1 MTITSIVNRL
11 PGAKSPALRW
21 VASIVLIALLYL
33 VPQIG
38 GGANF
43 RLGQYEEILSFLLVG
58 IALNLAM
65 GYGGQFLIGITAVFT
80 LGGYGAV
87 LVAKHHPSGVGL
99 IVMMIIGGIVGAAGG
114 MVIGL
119 PSLRVAGFYLG
130 LVSLF
135 AALVIPTVATHWNY
149 AGADTGI
156 PLYAV
161 AGFKPQLDGD
171 ELYIVCVSLV
181 LLATLFCWAIVHSR
195 IGNRFAALRTSEEL
209 STSIGITG
217 YRTKLLAIFV
227 SSTMAGAAGGM
238 YVYTQQFFA
247 PGSTTAT
254 LSILLLAALVIGGA
268 ATISGPLIGG
278 AIVLGL
284 NQFLPFKSWTGIIFG
299 LILLVF
305 AVFLPAGIV
314 AQLKAYG
321 FGSGQPPRG
330 GPTEPGDPRLDELA
344 VAGGARAA
352 ARRAPIRG
360 DTQAGANLP
369 QWTPIVGAGNSEP
382 LTIEG
387 ARRSFG
393 GVVAVNDVD
402 LVVERGTVH
411 GLIGSNG
418 SGKTTLLNLIS
429 GFYSLDAGSIR
440 IGDFHLEQHAA
451 YNVARLGIARTFQ
464 SPKLILGAS
473 SLGNVVPAAEL
484 HIRCSGPES
493 MLRLPRGIRTNRR
506 ARDESIAVLEAIGLG
521 HVVHETADSL
531 PHGTRR
537 LVELARVIAMR
548 PSFVLLDEPAAGL
561 SPAELDLLFVII
573 KHLATCGV
581 GVLLIEH
588 NVPMVLGIADQM
600 TVLHQGSRL
609 FQGTPEQ
616 LRSDQDVASAFLGID
631 DEVLRAN

>member
-1 MTITSIVNRL
+1 MTLASLAGRL
-11 PGAKSPALRW
+11 PGAQRGSIRW
-21 VASIVLIALLYL
+21 VTAIVLIGLFYL

-38 GGANF
+38 GSASF
-43 RLGQYEEILSFLLVG
+43 RMTQYELILSFLVVG
-58 IALNLAM
+58 VALNLAM

-80 LGGYGAV
+80 LGGYAAV
-87 LVAKHHPSGVGL
+87 LVAKHHPGGIGL
-99 IVMMIIGGIVGAAGG
+99 VAMMIIGGIVGAAGG

-135 AALVIPTVATHWNY
+135 AALVIPTVAMHWNY

-161 AGFKPQLDGD
+161 VGFKPQITG
-171 ELYIVCVSLV
+171 ESLYIVCASLV

-209 STSIGITG
+209 SASIGITG
-217 YRTKLLAIFV
+217 YRTKLLAIFI
-227 SSTMAGAAGGM
+227 SSTMAGAAGGI

-247 PGSTTAT
+247 PGSSSPNLA
-254 LSILLLAALVIGGA
+254 ILLLAALVIGGA
-268 ATISGPLIGG
+268 ATITGPLIGG
-278 AIVLGL
+278 AIILGL
-284 NQFLPFKSWTGIIFG
+284 NQFLGFQSWTGIIFG
-299 LILLVF
+299 IILLLF
-305 AVFLPAGIV
+305 AVFLPSGIV
-314 AQLKAYG
+314 SRVTALGLVPRRVPVRAQDV
-321 FGSGQPPRG
+321 
-330 GPTEPGDPRLDELA
+330 PGDPRADEVA
-344 VAGGARAA
+344 IAGGARAA
-352 ARRAPIRG
+352 ARHAPADG
-360 DTQAGANLP
+360 DTAAGANLP
-369 QWTPIVGAGNSEP
+369 RWTPIVGVGSEP

-387 ARRSFG
+387 ARRTFG

-402 LVVERGTVH
+402 LVVERGTIH

-440 IGDFHLEQHAA
+440 IGDYHLERHAA
-451 YNVARLGIARTFQ
+451 YSVARAGVARTFQ
-464 SPKLILGAS
+464 SPKLILGGT

-521 HVVHETADSL
+521 HVIHETADSL

-561 SPAELDLLFVII
+561 SPTELDLLFVII

-588 NVPMVLGIADQM
+588 NVPMVLNVADQM